1 MDDGLLGL
9 TDGERLVLDDEFFGS
24 VWNMHAHELL
34 RRHEAVLA
42 RDEPMPMDAHRSGA
56 ATATGTSG
64 DPPPRAP
71 LAGRLVM
78 RLLSRGAGDGR

>member
-24 VWNMHAHELL
+24 VWNMHAHDLL
-34 RRHEAVLA
+34 RRHEAMLPQ
-42 RDEPMPMDAHRSGA
+42 DESVPVDAYRSGT

-64 DPPPRAP
+64 DPPSRAP